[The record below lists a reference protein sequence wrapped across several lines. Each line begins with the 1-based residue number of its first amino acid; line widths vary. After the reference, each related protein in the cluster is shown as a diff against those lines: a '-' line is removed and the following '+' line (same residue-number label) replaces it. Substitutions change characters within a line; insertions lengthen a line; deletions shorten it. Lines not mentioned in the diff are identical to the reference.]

1 MADLKPQVRELAT
14 AIEAKKAEA
23 AAKFTEFDALR
34 TSAVKEGVDFTKNV
48 DAFNKLDGASKAYDT
63 VREEIAGMESMRARL
78 LEMEGG
84 KSYEAAEAKKEE
96 AAASF
101 GETFTKS
108 DAYADFKR
116 RLGQGNNIPVGTSEA
131 VKTASR
137 AQTKTLLTTSGA
149 GTPLHDRQSFIVG
162 KPLAGLSF
170 LDVIAHGTTD
180 SDVVEWYEET
190 TYTNSA
196 AETAEGSASPES
208 ALALTL
214 RSANVRDITHFL
226 PVTRRAMTDQAF
238 VESWINGRL
247 TDGVKR
253 RLLTQ
258 VLNGGGTGEDLA
270 GIYGNGGIGSVDRS
284 STSTT
289 MLDSLAKCLTTIRL
303 AAFKEPDFVG
313 INPADWETIRVSKQ
327 STAGG
332 YLFGDPSQ
340 NGPVTI
346 WGVPAIIDAQFT
358 SGSPMVGVGNDA
370 QLFIKEGL
378 SVAASDSHDDYFVKK
393 KVALMGS
400 MRVAFAVLQAKSFA
414 ISVA

>member
-34 TSAVKEGVDFTKNV
+34 KSAVAEGVDFSKNA
-48 DAFNKLDGASKAYDT
+48 DAFEKIDSASKSYDT
-63 VREEIAGMESMRARL
+63 VREEIAGMEYRRARL

-84 KSYEAAEAKKEE
+84 KSFDAAESKKEE
-96 AAASF
+96 AKSF
-101 GETFTKS
+101 GESFTS
-108 DAYADFKR
+108 SEGYAQAKA
-116 RLGQGNNIPVGTSEA
+116 RLAQGGNIPLGTTESTKVATRGE
-131 VKTASR
+131 
-137 AQTKTLLTTSGA
+137 TKTLLTTSGS

-170 LDVIAHGTTD
+170 LDVIATGTTD

-190 TYTNSA
+190 TYTNNA
-196 AETAEGSASPES
+196 AETAQGSDAVDS

-214 RSANVRDITHFL
+214 RTSNVREITHFL
-226 PVTRRAMTDQAF
+226 PVTRRAMSDQAF

-247 TDGVKR
+247 VDGVKR

-270 GIYGNGGIGSVDRS
+270 GIYGNSGIGSVDRS

-289 MLDSLAKCLTTIRL
+289 MLDSLAKCITTVRIN
-303 AAFKEPDFVG
+303 AYKEPDFVG
-313 INPADWETIRVSKQ
+313 IHPSDWETIRTSKA

-332 YLFGDPSQ
+332 YLFGDPSVF
-340 NGPVTI
+340 GPRTI
-346 WGVPAIIDAQFT
+346 WGVPAIVDAQFT
-358 SGSPMVGVGNDA
+358 SGSPLVGVGNDA
-370 QLFIKEGL
+370 QLFIKEGV
-378 SVAASDSHDDYFVKK
+378 SVAASDSHSDYFIKRQ
-393 KVALMGS
+393 VALLAS